1 MGSFIIRR
9 VAQSLI
15 IVVMIAVTVFLVLRL
30 SAGDP
35 ARIRAPVFARP
46 DVIEQYRRDFGI
58 DRPLIEQL
66 GSFFLNALRGD
77 LGQSFRFQA
86 PVTDLILQALP
97 KTLMLAGVSLALSLA
112 VAVVLGSLA
121 ALRPRSFWG
130 WLSSAVA
137 AFGQSAP
144 VFWTGA
150 VLVLVFAVGLR
161 WLPSGGYNGP
171 SSLVLPAI
179 AVTLS
184 ILPTQLRVLRASMQ
198 AVLKEDYIRTA
209 RAFGLRERRITFVYA
224 QEASCSWWRMA
235 AISSRLCVGEPTLP
249 LVATA
254 MKTLCPALAYSAS
267 VPAHCISMSSGW
279 APMARMFMTAPIMT
293 VPGECGDRRACREGR
308 SAG

>member
-15 IVVMIAVTVFLVLRL
+15 IVVLIAVTVFLVLRL

-112 VAVVLGSLA
+112 VAIVLGSLA

-224 QEASCSWWRMA
+224 LKNAC
-235 AISSRLCVGEPTLP
+235 LP
-249 LVATA
+249 LLTVIGVDIGYLLGGVIVAEVVFAFPGIGELALVALNARDYPLIQGITIVTA
-254 MKTLCPALAYSAS
+254 SFFVIVNLLIDLLYTRVDPRIRL
-267 VPAHCISMSSGW
+267 
-279 APMARMFMTAPIMT
+279 
-293 VPGECGDRRACREGR
+293 ER
-308 SAG
+308 S

>member
-15 IVVMIAVTVFLVLRL
+15 IVVLIAVTVFLVLRL

-58 DRPLIEQL
+58 DSPLIEQL

-112 VAVVLGSLA
+112 VAIVLGSLA

-161 WLPSGGYNGP
+161 WLPSGGYNGL

-224 QEASCSWWRMA
+224 LKNAC
-235 AISSRLCVGEPTLP
+235 LP
-249 LVATA
+249 LLTVIGVDIGYLLGGVIVAEVVFAFPGIGELALVALNARDYPLIQGITIVTA
-254 MKTLCPALAYSAS
+254 SFFVIVNLLIDLLYTRVDPRIRL
-267 VPAHCISMSSGW
+267 
-279 APMARMFMTAPIMT
+279 
-293 VPGECGDRRACREGR
+293 ER
-308 SAG
+308 S